1 MAQMLNEEKIIMKEQ
16 AGEKYLTWWYNSKI
30 WKNTQY
36 RGIRTLKFP
45 VDMWNYQELIFAND
59 IEWVIETGT
68 RHGGSAVYFADLL
81 AMKNGGKVITVDV
94 DVPSIHPL
102 TFSHSRIEVVIGSST
117 HPIILKKMFS
127 FLPEE
132 RGRVLLILDS
142 NHQEHH
148 VRKEL
153 DLYVP
158 LLRSDDYLIVED
170 TLLDH
175 EGARVGIHKGEGPLE
190 AIQGFLVANPGILRR
205 DLTRENKYGATVAPH
220 GYYIKN

>member
-1 MAQMLNEEKIIMKEQ
+1 MKKQ
-16 AGEKYLTWWYNSKI
+16 AGEEYLTWWYNSKI

-81 AMKNGGKVITVDV
+81 AMKNGGKVVTVDV
-94 DVPSIHPL
+94 DKTAIHPL
-102 TFSHSRIEVVIGSST
+102 TFKHSRIEVVIGSST

-132 RGRVLLILDS
+132 RGRTLLILDS
-142 NHQEHH
+142 NHRRDY

-153 DLYVP
+153 DLYIP
-158 LLRSDDYLIVED
+158 LLRSNDYIIVED
-170 TLLDH
+170 TLLHH
-175 EGARVGIHKGEGPLE
+175 EGSRIGGFEGEGPME
-190 AIQGFLVANPGILRR
+190 AIQGFIETNPGILLR
-205 DLTRENKYGATVAPH
+205 DLPREKKYGATVAPY
-220 GYYIKN
+220 GYYTKR

>member
-1 MAQMLNEEKIIMKEQ
+1 MKKQ
-16 AGEKYLTWWYNSKI
+16 AGEEYLTWWYNSKI

-59 IEWVIETGT
+59 IEWVLETGT

-81 AMKNGGKVITVDV
+81 MMKGGGKVITVDV
-94 DVPSIHPL
+94 NKSEIHSITFEHPQ
-102 TFSHSRIEVVIGSST
+102 IEVVIGSST

-132 RGRVLLILDS
+132 RGKTLLILDS
-142 NHQEHH
+142 NHQRDY

-158 LLRSDDYLIVED
+158 LLRSGDYVIVED

-175 EGARVGIHKGEGPLE
+175 QGARIGIHEGPGPLE
-190 AIQGFLVANPGILRR
+190 AIEGYVEENPGVLRH
-205 DLTRENKYGATVAPH
+205 DLTRENKYGATVAPS
-220 GYYIKN
+220 GYYTKI

>member
-1 MAQMLNEEKIIMKEQ
+1 MKKQTGEE
-16 AGEKYLTWWYNSKI
+16 YLTWWWNSKI

-45 VDMWNYQELIFAND
+45 VDMWNYQELIFSEN

-81 AMKNGGKVITVDV
+81 GMKNAGKVITVDV
-94 DVPSIHPL
+94 NESEIHPIAFEHPRVEIL
-102 TFSHSRIEVVIGSST
+102 IGSST
-117 HPIILKKMFS
+117 HPKIIQDIFTL
-127 FLPEE
+127 LPEE
-132 RGRVLLILDS
+132 RGKTLLILDS
-142 NHQEHH
+142 NHQEYY

-170 TLLDH
+170 TLLH
-175 EGARVGIHKGEGPLE
+175 PEGSGGTRIPDFPGEGPME
-190 AIQGFLVANPGILRR
+190 AIQGFVESNPDVLRR
-205 DLTRENKYGATVAPH
+205 DLTREGKYGVTVAPN
-220 GYYIKN
+220 GYYTKL